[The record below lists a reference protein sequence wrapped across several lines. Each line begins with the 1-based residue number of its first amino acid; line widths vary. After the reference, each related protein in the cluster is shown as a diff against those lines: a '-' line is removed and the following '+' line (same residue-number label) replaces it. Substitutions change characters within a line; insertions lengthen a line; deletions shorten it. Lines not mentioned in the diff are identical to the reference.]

1 MISSKI
7 YTDKKIFSLPEGF
20 IKLVTT
26 NLKVSDNVLDNT
38 NDGKPSSSYQK
49 KKKPSIISTRKFWI
63 WNQTQKKPSI
73 NYNSSLKNAA
83 NQKEILELKLRGELK
98 LLF

>member
-1 MISSKI
+1 MMTIERLLDNCMISSKI

-38 NDGKPSSSYQK
+38 NDGQPSSSYQK
-49 KKKPSIISTRKFWI
+49 KKKKNF
-63 WNQTQKKPSI
+63 NNI
-73 NYNSSLKNAA
+73 NT
-83 NQKEILELKLRGELK
+83 EILNMKSNTEKTFNKL
-98 LLF
+98 

>member
-1 MISSKI
+1 MTIERLLDNCMISSKI

-38 NDGKPSSSYQK
+38 NDGQPSSSYQK
-49 KKKPSIISTRKFWI
+49 KKKTF
-63 WNQTQKKPSI
+63 NNI
-73 NYNSSLKNAA
+73 NT
-83 NQKEILELKLRGELK
+83 EILNMKLNIEKTFNK
-98 LLF
+98 L

>member
-1 MISSKI
+1 MTIERLLDNCMISSKI

-38 NDGKPSSSYQK
+38 NDGQPSSSYQK
-49 KKKPSIISTRKFWI
+49 KKKKTF
-63 WNQTQKKPSI
+63 NNI
-73 NYNSSLKNAA
+73 NT
-83 NQKEILELKLRGELK
+83 EILNMKSNAEKTFNKL
-98 LLF
+98 

>member
-1 MISSKI
+1 MMTIERLLDNCMISSKI

-38 NDGKPSSSYQK
+38 NDGQPSS
-49 KKKPSIISTRKFWI
+49 
-63 WNQTQKKPSI
+63 
-73 NYNSSLKNAA
+73 
-83 NQKEILELKLRGELK
+83 KLRGELK

>member
-7 YTDKKIFSLPEGF
+7 YTDKKIFSLSEGF

-38 NDGKPSSSYQK
+38 NDGQPSSSYQK
-49 KKKPSIISTRKFWI
+49 KKK
-63 WNQTQKKPSI
+63 
-73 NYNSSLKNAA
+73 
-83 NQKEILELKLRGELK
+83 KLQ
-98 LLF
+98 

>member
-38 NDGKPSSSYQK
+38 NDGQPSS
-49 KKKPSIISTRKFWI
+49 
-63 WNQTQKKPSI
+63 
-73 NYNSSLKNAA
+73 
-83 NQKEILELKLRGELK
+83 KLRGELK

>member
-1 MISSKI
+1 MTIERLLDNCMISSKI

-38 NDGKPSSSYQK
+38 NDGQPSSSYQK
-49 KKKPSIISTRKFWI
+49 KKKTF
-63 WNQTQKKPSI
+63 NNI
-73 NYNSSLKNAA
+73 NT
-83 NQKEILELKLRGELK
+83 EILNMKSNTEKTFNKL
-98 LLF
+98 

>member
-38 NDGKPSSSYQK
+38 NDGQPSSSYQK
-49 KKKPSIISTRKFWI
+49 KKKKNF
-63 WNQTQKKPSI
+63 NNI
-73 NYNSSLKNAA
+73 NT
-83 NQKEILELKLRGELK
+83 EILNMKSNTEKTFNKL
-98 LLF
+98 

>member
-38 NDGKPSSSYQK
+38 NDGQPSSSYQK
-49 KKKPSIISTRKFWI
+49 KKKPF
-63 WNQTQKKPSI
+63 NNI
-73 NYNSSLKNAA
+73 NT
-83 NQKEILELKLRGELK
+83 EILNMKSNTEKTFNKL
-98 LLF
+98 

>member
-38 NDGKPSSSYQK
+38 NDGQPSSSYQK
-49 KKKPSIISTRKFWI
+49 KKKNF
-63 WNQTQKKPSI
+63 NNI
-73 NYNSSLKNAA
+73 NT
-83 NQKEILELKLRGELK
+83 EILNMKSNTEKTFNKL
-98 LLF
+98 

>member
-38 NDGKPSSSYQK
+38 NDGQPSSSYQK
-49 KKKPSIISTRKFWI
+49 KKTF
-63 WNQTQKKPSI
+63 NNI
-73 NYNSSLKNAA
+73 NT
-83 NQKEILELKLRGELK
+83 EILNMKSNTEKTFNKL
-98 LLF
+98 

>member
-38 NDGKPSSSYQK
+38 NDGQPSSSYQK
-49 KKKPSIISTRKFWI
+49 KKK
-63 WNQTQKKPSI
+63 KK
-73 NYNSSLKNAA
+73 L
-83 NQKEILELKLRGELK
+83 Q
-98 LLF
+98 

>member
-1 MISSKI
+1 MMTIERLLDNCMISSKI

-38 NDGKPSSSYQK
+38 NDGQPSSSYQK
-49 KKKPSIISTRKFWI
+49 KKKTF
-63 WNQTQKKPSI
+63 NNI
-73 NYNSSLKNAA
+73 NT
-83 NQKEILELKLRGELK
+83 EILNMKSNTEKTFNKL
-98 LLF
+98 

>member
-1 MISSKI
+1 MTIERLLDNCMISSKI

-38 NDGKPSSSYQK
+38 NDGQPSSSYQK
-49 KKKPSIISTRKFWI
+49 KKKKTF
-63 WNQTQKKPSI
+63 NNI
-73 NYNSSLKNAA
+73 NT
-83 NQKEILELKLRGELK
+83 EILNMKSNTEKTFNKL
-98 LLF
+98 

>member
-38 NDGKPSSSYQK
+38 NDGQPSSSYQK
-49 KKKPSIISTRKFWI
+49 KKKKTF
-63 WNQTQKKPSI
+63 NNI
-73 NYNSSLKNAA
+73 NT
-83 NQKEILELKLRGELK
+83 EILNMKSNTEKTFNKL
-98 LLF
+98 

>member
-26 NLKVSDNVLDNT
+26 NLGSDNVLDNT
-38 NDGKPSSSYQK
+38 NDGQPSISYQK
-49 KKKPSIISTRKFWI
+49 KK
-63 WNQTQKKPSI
+63 NLQ
-73 NYNSSLKNAA
+73 
-83 NQKEILELKLRGELK
+83 
-98 LLF
+98 